1 MPVYIQKFVQT
12 FDTFRLWKKTHGTK
26 TADDNTTVGAVDS
39 GSVDKYTGSR
49 SSGSSGGINGDS
61 AAIEVLSE
69 KESDYNSDWDIFE
82 ETIIRDVN
90 LETKSGQKCEH
101 QLCCKISFLVKKV
114 FLQKLLKFN
123 RVSTIRIFVETFGFL
138 RFRF

>member
-1 MPVYIQKFVQT
+1 MPSRRVYLKFKQT
-12 FDTFRLWKKTHGTK
+12 FDIFRFWKKTHGTK
-26 TADDNTTVGAVDS
+26 TTDDNITVDAVAS
-39 GSVDKYTGSR
+39 GSVDKTYTDSS
-49 SSGSSGGINGDS
+49 SSGFSNKINGES
-61 AAIEVLSE
+61 TAVEVLSE

-114 FLQKLLKFN
+114 FLKNLMKFN
-123 RVSTIRIFVETFGFL
+123 HVCIFVETSGFL
-138 RFRF
+138 QFRF